1 MILSKEIQ
9 SPLGILLA
17 GAVEEG
23 ICLLEFTEKERLELQ
38 LSRLKKVFGEDIQ
51 PGESRFFHQLEEQ
64 LKEYFEGK
72 RKEFDIPLVVL
83 GTDFQKKAWEALHS
97 VVYGKTNSYEAQ
109 AIRIGDKNAVRAV
122 AKANG
127 ENRIAILIPCHRII
141 GKTGDLTGYGGG
153 LWRKK
158 FLLELEQKYSDSPT
172 LPFFRGE

>member
-1 MILSKEIQ
+1 MILSKEIR

-17 GAVEEG
+17 VAVEEG

-38 LSRLKKVFGEDIQ
+38 LTRLKKVFGEDIQ
-51 PGESRFFHQLEEQ
+51 PGESRFFHHLEEQ

-83 GTDFQKKAWEALHS
+83 GTDFQKKVWEALHS

-127 ENRIAILIPCHRII
+127 ENRIAILIPCHRIV
-141 GKTGDLTGYGGG
+141 GKSGDLTGYGGG
-153 LWRKK
+153 IWRKK